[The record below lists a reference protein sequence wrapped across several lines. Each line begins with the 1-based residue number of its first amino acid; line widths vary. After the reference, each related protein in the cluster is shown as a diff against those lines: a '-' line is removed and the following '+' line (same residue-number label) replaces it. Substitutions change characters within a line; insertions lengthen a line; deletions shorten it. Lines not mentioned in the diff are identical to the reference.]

1 MRSLR
6 AASKRLLQIIP
17 TKVMW
22 LPYLQIKSQRVQNA
36 AKRCSERIPLTFEG
50 GNWVISG
57 KNILHTDFE

>member
-6 AASKRLLQIIP
+6 AASKRLLQITP

-36 AKRCSERIPLTFEG
+36 AAREFQ
-50 GNWVISG
+50 
-57 KNILHTDFE
+57 

>member
-22 LPYLQIKSQRVQNA
+22 LSYLQVKRQRVQNDQ
-36 AKRCSERIPLTFEG
+36 RENSIDCH
-50 GNWVISG
+50 
-57 KNILHTDFE
+57 LHFSFVRGRPFDF

>member
-1 MRSLR
+1 MIELLRTTLFLEEGFKIYMRSLR

-36 AKRCSERIPLTFEG
+36 AAREFR
-50 GNWVISG
+50 
-57 KNILHTDFE
+57 